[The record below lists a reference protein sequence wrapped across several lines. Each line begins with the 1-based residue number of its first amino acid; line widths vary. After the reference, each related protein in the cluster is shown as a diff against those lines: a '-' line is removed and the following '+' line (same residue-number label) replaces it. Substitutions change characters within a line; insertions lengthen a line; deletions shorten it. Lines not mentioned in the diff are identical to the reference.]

1 MFAAFFIVL
10 REVLEAALIVGIV
23 LAAARGVPRRGW
35 WVSAGI
41 AAGAV
46 GSLVV
51 AGFAEAIAMALEGIG
66 QEIFNASVLLLAC
79 VMLGWHNVWM
89 KSHGRELSAHMQQVG
104 AAVSQGVRPLSLLL
118 VVVGLAVLREGSEIV
133 LFMYGIAA
141 AGADAAEMW
150 VGSLVGLLIGGVI
163 GALMYFGLL
172 RIPTRHLFTVT
183 GWILLLLAS
192 GMAAQAAGYLVQGGV
207 LPGLIE
213 PLWDTSGVLSEGG
226 LVGSVLHVL
235 IGYDDQP
242 SAMQVIFY
250 VVAFTAIGTLM
261 RLVDVRQK
269 RARPAAAAHRS
280 SPAISG
286 VQRG

>member
-23 LAAARGVPRRGW
+23 LAAARGVPRRGV
-35 WVSAGI
+35 WVTAGI
-41 AAGAV
+41 AAGVV

-51 AGFAEAIAMALEGIG
+51 AGFAEAISMALEGVG
-66 QEIFNASVLLLAC
+66 QEVFNAGVLLLAC

-89 KSHGRELSAHMQQVG
+89 KSHGRALSAHMQQVG
-104 AAVSQGVRPLSLLL
+104 SDVSSGVRPLSLLL

-133 LFMYGIAA
+133 LFMYGLAA
-141 AGADAAEMW
+141 AGAEAAQMW
-150 VGSLVGLLIGGVI
+150 VGSFVGLLIGGAI

-183 GWILLLLAS
+183 GWILLLLAA
-192 GMAAQAAGYLVQGGV
+192 GMAGQAAGYLVQAGV

-213 PLWDTSGVLSEGG
+213 PLWDTSGLLSEGG

-242 SAMQVIFY
+242 SAMQVIVY
-250 VVAFTAIGTLM
+250 AVAFTVIATLM
-261 RLVDVRQK
+261 RVVDVRQK
-269 RARPAAAAHRS
+269 RSRHSGAAAGG
-280 SPAISG
+280 SPA

>member
-1 MFAAFFIVL
+1 MFAAFFVVL

-23 LAAARGVPRRGW
+23 LAAARGVPRRGL
-35 WVSAGI
+35 WVTAGI

-46 GSLVV
+46 GSLIV
-51 AGFAEAIAMALEGIG
+51 AAFAEAIAMALEGIG

-79 VMLGWHNVWM
+79 GMLGWHNVWM
-89 KSHGRELSAHMQQVG
+89 KSHGRELSAQMQRVG
-104 AAVSQGVRPLSLLL
+104 ADVTAGVRPLSLLL
-118 VVVGLAVLREGSEIV
+118 IVVGLAVLREGSEIV

-141 AGADAAEMW
+141 AGAQGAEMW
-150 VGSLVGLLIGGVI
+150 VGSLVGLLIGGAL

-183 GWILLLLAS
+183 GWILLLLAA

-213 PLWDTSGVLSEGG
+213 PLWDTSGILSEGG
-226 LVGSVLHVL
+226 ILGSVLHVL

-250 VVAFTAIGTLM
+250 AVAFIAISTLM
-261 RLVDVRQK
+261 RVVDARQK
-269 RARPAAAAHRS
+269 RSRPSSAAPGGSAA
-280 SPAISG
+280 